1 MKVEDAV
8 KYIFDLESLSE
19 RILALRDGESLC
31 AVDRMYIVNILQSV
45 KDLILKSDV
54 QGCLKFEHPEE

>member
-19 RILALRDGESLC
+19 RILALRNGESLC
-31 AVDRMYIVNILQSV
+31 AVDRMYVVNIQIGRAHV
-45 KDLILKSDV
+45 
-54 QGCLKFEHPEE
+54 